1 MVRPVMTAIGL
12 TALLVVCFALLTG
25 VSKMDVSIKNEMQ
38 RHLGNDPLGA
48 GDIVALSPDGTRIEQ
63 LLCSVELSPDQA
75 PNSEIRSRYYNVLD
89 AAEEKVFAFAQ
100 RAKEIFLPG
109 AGEVPVAA
117 AALTGL
123 SFTGEVS
130 RIEGSPQSRIR
141 SECFCDV
148 VTAVVERKK
157 TACVVIKSLV
167 ETRLRDNGSLSR
179 NTVGV
184 SFQSDPILFSA
195 PERFAEACPDLNRG
209 AIAPTGG
216 SCEGASGF
224 TLDVVARAKVGL
236 IREVPLP

>member
-1 MVRPVMTAIGL
+1 MATTRSGRATSSPVA
-12 TALLVVCFALLTG
+12 
-25 VSKMDVSIKNEMQ
+25 
-38 RHLGNDPLGA
+38 
-48 GDIVALSPDGTRIEQ
+48 DGTRIEQ

>member
-1 MVRPVMTAIGL
+1 MFKPVMTAIGL
-12 TALLVVCFALLTG
+12 CAVMVVCFALLTG

-38 RHLGNDPLGA
+38 RHLGNDPLEA
-48 GDIVALSPDGTRIEQ
+48 GDIVALSPDGTRIES
-63 LLCSVELSPDQA
+63 LLCSVDLTPDQS

-89 AAEEKVFAFAQ
+89 AAQDNVFAFAD
-100 RAKEIFLPG
+100 RAKGLFGLER
-109 AGEVPVAA
+109 GEPPVVRAS
-117 AALTGL
+117 LNGL

-141 SECFCDV
+141 SDCFCDV

-157 TACVVIKSLV
+157 TACIVIKSLV
-167 ETRLRDNGSLSR
+167 ETRLRDDGSFSR

-184 SFQSDPILFSA
+184 SFQSDPILFSE
-195 PERFAEACPDLNRG
+195 PERFGEACPDLNRG

-224 TLDVVARAKVGL
+224 TFDVVARSKVGL